1 LKKISH
7 CSTKILPNHIPRFL
21 KEERGEPI
29 WPRDLS
35 SPMLRRAILMSSFE
49 IMASKE
55 ACEEASSLGPLK
67 TTDSSNGRVAR
78 EVPRSC

>member
-1 LKKISH
+1 
-7 CSTKILPNHIPRFL
+7 
-21 KEERGEPI
+21 
-29 WPRDLS
+29 
-35 SPMLRRAILMSSFE
+35 MSSFE

-78 EVPRSC
+78 EVLRSC